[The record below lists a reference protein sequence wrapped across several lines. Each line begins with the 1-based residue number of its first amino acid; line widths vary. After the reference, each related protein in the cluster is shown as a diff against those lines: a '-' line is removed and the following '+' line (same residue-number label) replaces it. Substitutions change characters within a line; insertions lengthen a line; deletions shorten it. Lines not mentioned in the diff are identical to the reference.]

1 MNASSQI
8 NKKVYSTF
16 AIVTNNQPLPP
27 EQDRAVLM
35 ILESHHGTEYIL
47 HSSLYMYFGW
57 KLFTIYWKNCFTL
70 GQFEDIYHLS
80 SQQYQVFW
88 LEIDN
93 SVVFDNDET
102 IEDLSCLVSD
112 YNPSCSTELLDT
124 DQWNEV
130 SLAWLIIS
138 AIQMSEKRTF
148 DKTQTFPGMDQATR
162 IHSTS
167 KQGCPTCTEFQLLL
181 PQISGTVYGN
191 PFPILELI
199 FPHRQGLNV
208 GVPEHFKS

>member
-1 MNASSQI
+1 MLLHRSIRKCTPHLQLSPTTNPSLL
-8 NKKVYSTF
+8 NKTEQFWWYWRVTMAQSTYF
-16 AIVTNNQPLPP
+16 TVHYIFWLKIVHY
-27 EQDRAVLM
+27 
-35 ILESHHGTEYIL
+35 ILEKLLYTGTVWRYL
-47 HSSLYMYFGW
+47 P
-57 KLFTIYWKNCFTL
+57 
-70 GQFEDIYHLS
+70 

-181 PQISGTVYGN
+181 PQISGTAYGN